1 MRRFFAGP
9 ENFTADSVTL
19 GEDETRHLRDV
30 LRSKPGDEIA
40 VFDGTGREFTG
51 TITTINKRDSVIAD
65 LTSVTPSSPE
75 SPLDLTLAAAVLKG
89 DKYDLVVQKA
99 VELGV
104 VRLIPILTL
113 RSEARLPGGSK
124 RIERWRRI
132 ALEATKQC
140 GRARLMEIMPVEA
153 IADLIARS
161 DSEEAL
167 LFSERRSDTSSLLQ
181 GGPELT
187 AIVGPEG
194 GWDNVELEAAQKA
207 GIRMV
212 TLGGRILRAETA
224 AIAIAAILQHRF
236 GDLN

>member
-1 MRRFFAGP
+1 
-9 ENFTADSVTL
+9 
-19 GEDETRHLRDV
+19 
-30 LRSKPGDEIA
+30 
-40 VFDGTGREFTG
+40 
-51 TITTINKRDSVIAD
+51 
-65 LTSVTPSSPE
+65 
-75 SPLDLTLAAAVLKG
+75 
-89 DKYDLVVQKA
+89 
-99 VELGV
+99 
-104 VRLIPILTL
+104 
-113 RSEARLPGGSK
+113 
-124 RIERWRRI
+124 
-132 ALEATKQC
+132 
-140 GRARLMEIMPVEA
+140 MEIMPVEA

-212 TLGGRILRAETA
+212 RLGGRILRAETA